1 MLAWLFFICATVG
14 GTELVCQFVLA
25 LVGFGADVDLADDL
39 PHDVPHDFHLDTAHA
54 HAHGHGPDPE
64 LGDNAVGHGNF
75 STWLFSILSFKT
87 VTAALAFFGLAGC
100 AANSGG
106 MSSPAQLVI
115 ATAAGFGAMYGV
127 HWIMKALFRLSE
139 DNTIRLDR
147 SVGKEGTVYLTI
159 PADRKG
165 VGKVQFKLQ
174 NRLVDYAAITSHD
187 EPLKTGAKIRIVAV
201 VGASTVEVEP
211 LREEKPLPEDK
222 PLPV

>member
-1 MLAWLFFICATVG
+1 
-14 GTELVCQFVLA
+14 
-25 LVGFGADVDLADDL
+25 L
-39 PHDVPHDFHLDTAHA
+39 PHDIAHDFHTDSSHA
-54 HAHGHGPDPE
+54 HGPDPE

-75 STWLFSILSFKT
+75 STWLFSVLSFKT
-87 VTAALAFFGLAGC
+87 ITAALAFFGLAGC
-100 AANSGG
+100 AANSAG
-106 MSSPAQLVI
+106 MSSAAQVII
-115 ATAAGFGAMYGV
+115 ATTAGFGAMYGV
-127 HWIMKALFRLSE
+127 HWIMKGLFRLSE

-174 NRLVDYAAITSHD
+174 NRLVDYPAITGHD

-211 LREEKPLPEDK
+211 LREPKPV
-222 PLPV
+222 PVS